1 MEIVYTQLENML
13 FKSLLASKK
22 ALFAESSSSS
32 SSSGNADDRVT
43 TFVDV
48 LSAHFLSKD
57 GYFKYQAGETALDAY
72 EAAHQIVLRSLPAVF
87 PNLKQYAPSWELVKG
102 LLDAIHTIPFT
113 ENTTIMR
120 IVS

>member
-22 ALFAESSSSS
+22 ALFVESSS
-32 SSSGNADDRVT
+32 SSSGNADDRAT
-43 TFVDV
+43 TLIDV

-87 PNLKQYAPSWELVKG
+87 PNLKQYAPSWTLVKG
-102 LLDAIHTIPFT
+102 LLDAIHNIPFT
-113 ENTTIMR
+113 ENPSIMR